1 MAATRAVV
9 RARIQELLG
18 DVNPAER
25 VVNLYRLNEIINRN
39 MQVVAAQTIRP
50 TELATAITLV
60 NGTYDYAIVTVD
72 ETQTVDQ
79 VFANGAGVA
88 LATGA
93 ELKLRTFVD
102 MCSTYKQDT
111 AAPVASGIPLHYT
124 VYEKSDNVVTLRIG
138 PTPNAAAVTARVS
151 LIVRATGLITL
162 PTTDASSIRFNAVL
176 MRGLE
181 AACAADVVEMLDD
194 ASLGALKIS
203 RGWAASLRRQAQ
215 EAIAAHNFRDEG
227 LGRRHSDFTARSA

>member
-39 MQVVAAQTIRP
+39 IELIAPRVACPMRVAVSVTTEAGTPDYTASASFEAQTV
-50 TELATAITLV
+50 E
-60 NGTYDYAIVTVD
+60 
-72 ETQTVDQ
+72 Q
-79 VFANGAGVA
+79 VFMNASGE
-88 LATGA
+88 
-93 ELKLRTFVD
+93 ELKLITFAE
-102 MCSTYKQDT
+102 MCSNYRQDT
-111 AAPVASGIPLHYT
+111 ATPVASGTPLYYT
-124 VYEKSDNVVTLRIG
+124 VYEKSDNVATLRIG
-138 PTPNAAAVTARVS
+138 PTPNAILVMKVHATS
-151 LIVRATGLITL
+151 LTVL
-162 PTTDASSIRFNAVL
+162 PTEDGSPGGDIYFNAVL